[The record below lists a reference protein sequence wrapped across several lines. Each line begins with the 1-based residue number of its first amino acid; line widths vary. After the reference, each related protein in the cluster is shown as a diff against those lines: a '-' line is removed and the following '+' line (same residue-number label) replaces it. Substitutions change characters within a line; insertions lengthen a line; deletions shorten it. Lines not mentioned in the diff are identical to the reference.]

1 MEVITSLQPDLFI
14 LGLRIQEPIT
24 MITDFLI
31 SAVCIYA
38 FIQIKRKT
46 KTSKLNSYTQY
57 YFLLMAIATLWGGF
71 FGHGFQY
78 IFGFAMRYPGWYI
91 SMFSIML
98 IERASIEHSRSFI
111 QPKFI
116 KILLYINI
124 LELIVLIALTTITL
138 KFIFVQIHSVYGVLG
153 VVFGFQLYRFIKDKD
168 KGSLYMLIGVAVAFA
183 AAFVYNFPV
192 ILSPW
197 FNNLDF
203 AHVLMAIASLYFL
216 KGSLNYQ
223 ENTKDSLEELRFS
236 SLGQASQKP

>member
-1 MEVITSLQPDLFI
+1 MEVISSLQPDLFI

-31 SAVCIYA
+31 SLICFYA
-38 FIQIKRKT
+38 FFQIYKKT
-46 KTSKLNSYTQY
+46 MANKLNRYTQF
-57 YFLLMAIATLWGGF
+57 YFLLMGIATLWGGF

-78 IFGFAMRYPGWYI
+78 IFGFSMRFPGWYI

-98 IERASIEHSRSFI
+98 IERASIQHARSFI
-111 QPKFI
+111 PPKLI
-116 KILLYINI
+116 KVLLLINI
-124 LELIVLIALTTITL
+124 LELMLMISLTTITQN
-138 KFIFVQIHSVYGVLG
+138 FIFVQVHSVYGVLG
-153 VVFGFQLYRFIKDKD
+153 VVFSFQLFRFVKDKD
-168 KGSLYMLIGVAVAFA
+168 EGSRFMLIGVAVAFV

-223 ENTKDSLEELRFS
+223 ENTKQHLEELQFT
-236 SLGQASQKP
+236 